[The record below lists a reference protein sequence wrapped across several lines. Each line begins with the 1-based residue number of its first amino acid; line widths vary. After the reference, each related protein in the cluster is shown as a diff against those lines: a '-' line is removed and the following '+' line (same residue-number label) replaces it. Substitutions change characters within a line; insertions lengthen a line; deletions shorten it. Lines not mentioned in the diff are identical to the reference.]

1 MTTKILAVD
10 DSRTMRAMI
19 QTALTDAGF
28 DVDRIPGFGRK
39 RHMTRGVKR

>member
-28 DVDRIPGFGRK
+28 DVDLAEDGIDGLDITEFT
-39 RHMTRGVKR
+39 MS